1 MASLE
6 DEQDV
11 AATQLAAAEAKADK
25 AEFDDAKKDNALE
38 LYIGESQH
46 EKDVELID
54 QVWCFTLTFSFLQL
68 KPIERYALQFLEAE
82 YKPEFDEERTR
93 IKVGMSDC

>member
-11 AATQLAAAEAKADK
+11 EASKKAAAEARADR
-25 AEFDDAKKDNALE
+25 AEFDEARRDVVVSCLGGDEVQDEK
-38 LYIGESQH
+38 YI
-46 EKDVELID
+46 ELIN
-54 QVWCFTLTFSFLQL
+54 QVLHTNIVLCNIYFKL

-82 YKPEFDEERTR
+82 YKPEFEEECKEAEVP
-93 IKVGMSDC
+93 I